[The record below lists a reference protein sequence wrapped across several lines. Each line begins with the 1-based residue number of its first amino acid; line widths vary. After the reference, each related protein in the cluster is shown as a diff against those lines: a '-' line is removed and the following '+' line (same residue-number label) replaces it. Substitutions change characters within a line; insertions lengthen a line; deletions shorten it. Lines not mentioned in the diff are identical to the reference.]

1 VRVQSVLP
9 GGDSLPSPKASAA
22 PIARD
27 ERRPWAPIALVA
39 GVGLIGLTWA
49 WARRRVRPARAVPEP
64 AVGSAPVPVERWV
77 AAGELRAVAAAAGE
91 TLRSTLARVAP
102 EADRSL
108 EAEGAIRVLE
118 RTRPDWPLR
127 ELADVL
133 RALERAT
140 FAPAVG
146 EDVMGVAR
154 RADALAR
161 DLAARGGAT

>member
-1 VRVQSVLP
+1 
-9 GGDSLPSPKASAA
+9 
-22 PIARD
+22 
-27 ERRPWAPIALVA
+27 
-39 GVGLIGLTWA
+39 
-49 WARRRVRPARAVPEP
+49 VPEP